1 MACVYR
7 AMDTGSGTVV
17 AVKKVRTEGASLDE
31 AAIRR
36 EMDIYG
42 RLRHIASPH
51 ILAVLDI
58 LREAGEYALV
68 TEYADGGSLWDLL
81 GGDEATDETRKPLD
95 ENTVAMIAADVLDG
109 LAALHEQGIVH
120 RDIKPQ
126 NILRCDD
133 VWKIAD
139 FGISKLMNNPVT
151 GYTFQ
156 GAFTAP
162 WAPPEQITGAPAHPS
177 ADVYAWARVVGYMLT
192 GRTSAEK
199 TLSVKP
205 TWREILAPCVD
216 FRPEN
221 RPTVGKLQTEL
232 TRMGR

>member
-1 MACVYR
+1 MACVYQ
-7 AMDTGSGTVV
+7 ALDTTTGTVV

-36 EMDIYG
+36 EMDIYA
-42 RLRHIASPH
+42 RLRQIANPH
-51 ILAVLDI
+51 ILVVQDI
-58 LREAGEYALV
+58 FREAGEYALV
-68 TEYADGGSLWDLL
+68 TEYAEGGSLWDLL
-81 GGDEATDETRKPLD
+81 GGDGATEETRKPL
-95 ENTVAMIAADVLDG
+95 EEKTVKQIAADILDG
-109 LAALHEQGIVH
+109 LAALHEHGIVH

-177 ADVYAWARVVGYMLT
+177 ADVYAWAGS
-192 GRTSAEK
+192 SA
-199 TLSVKP
+199 
-205 TWREILAPCVD
+205 IC
-216 FRPEN
+216 
-221 RPTVGKLQTEL
+221 
-232 TRMGR
+232 

>member
-1 MACVYR
+1 M
-7 AMDTGSGTVV
+7 
-17 AVKKVRTEGASLDE
+17 DE

-36 EMDIYG
+36 EMDIYA
-42 RLRHIASPH
+42 RLRLIANPH
-51 ILAVLDI
+51 ILVVQDI
-58 LREAGEYALV
+58 FREAGAYALV

-81 GGDEATDETRKPLD
+81 GETRCKRRP
-95 ENTVAMIAADVLDG
+95 ESRSTKRQQG
-109 LAALHEQGIVH
+109 LWPRIFSTALRLHAHDIVH

-177 ADVYAWARVVGYMLT
+177 ADVYAWARVIGFMLT
-192 GRTSAEK
+192 GRTAPEK
-199 TLSVKP
+199 TLAVEP
-205 TWREILAPCVD
+205 LWRDNLAPCID
-216 FRPEN
+216 FHPEN
-221 RPTVGKLQTEL
+221 RPAVPALLKDLERL
-232 TRMGR
+232 SC

>member
-1 MACVYR
+1 MQ
-7 AMDTGSGTVV
+7 
-17 AVKKVRTEGASLDE
+17 GALLDE

-42 RLRHIASPH
+42 RLRQIASPH
-51 ILAVLDI
+51 ILVVLDI
-58 LREAGEYALV
+58 LREAGDYALV

-81 GGDEATDETRKPLD
+81 GGDAATDETRKPLD
-95 ENTVAMIAADVLDG
+95 EKTVSAIAADILEG

-162 WAPPEQITGAPAHPS
+162 SAPPEQITGRRRIPS

-192 GRTSAEK
+192 GKTSVEK
-199 TLSVKP
+199 TLAVEP
-205 TWREILAPCVD
+205 AWRAILAPCVD
-216 FRPEN
+216 FQPEN
-221 RPTVGKLQTEL
+221 RPAVATLRVEL
-232 TRMGR
+232 GRQRS